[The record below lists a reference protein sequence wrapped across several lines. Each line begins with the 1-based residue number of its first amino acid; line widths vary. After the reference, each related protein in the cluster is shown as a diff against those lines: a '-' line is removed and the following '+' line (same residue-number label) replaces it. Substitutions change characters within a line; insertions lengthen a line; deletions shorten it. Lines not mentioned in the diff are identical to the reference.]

1 MKFLFNSRLGCFG
14 LSGETEGN
22 AGLGG
27 GGCLMGGGGS
37 VGRGPGVSC
46 MAEPTPERTRY
57 PDGQQ
62 LFVRKLPHNA
72 MEMELRFL
80 LRMWKRA

>member
-1 MKFLFNSRLGCFG
+1 MKFLFNSHLGCFG

-37 VGRGPGVSC
+37 VGGGPGVSC
-46 MAEPTPERTRY
+46 MADPTPERTRY

-62 LFVRKLPHNA
+62 LFVQKLPHNA
-72 MEMELRFL
+72 MEMELRDFFSE
-80 LRMWKRA
+80 WH